1 MRNWL
6 LILLLAAIAIGAA
19 LNVAFDFS
27 SDTPCADS
35 ACVEEWP

>member
-6 LILLLAAIAIGAA
+6 LILAILTALAALSLVVG
-19 LNVAFDFS
+19 S